1 MAEPTSAAADEAADH
16 KDFVVI
22 INGRRVETN
31 VSELTFKDVVEL
43 SGLPTGP
50 DIMFTI
56 TYRRG
61 PKENPEGSMT
71 ENGKPVTIQ
80 DGMIFNVEHTNRS

>member
-1 MAEPTSAAADEAADH
+1 MSTSQTSPEAEDH
-16 KDFVVI
+16 KHFVII

-80 DGMIFNVEHTNRS
+80 DEMVFNVEHTNRA